1 MLIQAK
7 KPAHGEVNLFHV
19 SATANRKLA
28 LAGQGDLGTAVRVLV
43 HSDQQEGLST
53 CRAEE

>member
-1 MLIQAK
+1 MLTQAK

-19 SATANRKLA
+19 SATVNRKLA